1 MAKICGEFRCE
12 SDVSVGYDFLRNS
25 IMWGH
30 MSGIESGHSFRV
42 DGLVTWEEYGRLG
55 TICICDGEDRI
66 VSS

>member
-1 MAKICGEFRCE
+1 MAKICGKFRCE
-12 SDVSVGYDFLRNS
+12 SDVSVRYNFPRDS

-42 DGLVTWEEYGRLG
+42 NGLVTWEEYGCFG
-55 TICICDGEDRI
+55 AVHICDGEDCV